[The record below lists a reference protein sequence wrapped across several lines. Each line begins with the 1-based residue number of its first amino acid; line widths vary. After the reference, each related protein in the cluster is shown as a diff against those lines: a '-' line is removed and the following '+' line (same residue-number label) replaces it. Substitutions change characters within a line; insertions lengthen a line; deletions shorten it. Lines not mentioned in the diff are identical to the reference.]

1 MKTLLKYH
9 QEGTKLVDIISESD
23 ILVNNGHYFSDGDF
37 FTKGKEYKVKAISP
51 TILKVTSNMSFMVIN
66 IFPHGLNA
74 FTLKE
79 DK

>member
-9 QEGTKLVDIISESD
+9 QEGTKLADIISEGD
-23 ILVNNGHYFSDGDF
+23 ILVNNGHYFSDVSF

-51 TILKVTSNMSFMVIN
+51 TRLEISSNMSFMSIN

-74 FTLKE
+74 FTLK
-79 DK
+79 